1 MLRVVCVATFSLSF
15 LLLAVS
21 GLYAGTAT
29 NGGRGSETGQFT
41 FLTWLHRL
49 THHANHPR
57 VASSPPLPRPRPADS
72 APVPNVSSKAP
83 PIYD

>member
-21 GLYAGTAT
+21 VPCAGTAT
-29 NGGRGSETGQFT
+29 NTARSSDAGQFS
-41 FLTWLHRL
+41 FLTWLHSL
-49 THHANHPR
+49 THSANHR
-57 VASSPPLPRPRPADS
+57 RIASSPSLPRPRPSDL
-72 APVPNVSSKAP
+72 APAPNASSKAP